1 MLRFQLFILNCLT
14 TWRSGISNYCL
25 MASLK
30 LAELMKE
37 EGGNCFYGLLLL
49 QQFIPILNSKPEQ
62 KRRIWEECA
71 NWNPVHKEPESKITL
86 VIHGLRNKNWEEEGL
101 RLFQPMSGTAIKR
114 PYPALILSRGTFF
127 TSFCTITI
135 TCYLADRDHRSY
147 TAFEKLLEM
156 SHFSLHSQFCKVVF
170 SVLIFKHCAKHWR
183 KFTNFYWEDPI
194 ISWRF

>member
-14 TWRSGISNYCL
+14 TRRSGTSNYCL

-147 TAFEKLLEM
+147 T
-156 SHFSLHSQFCKVVF
+156 VF
-170 SVLIFKHCAKHWR
+170 KNH
-183 KFTNFYWEDPI
+183 
-194 ISWRF
+194 